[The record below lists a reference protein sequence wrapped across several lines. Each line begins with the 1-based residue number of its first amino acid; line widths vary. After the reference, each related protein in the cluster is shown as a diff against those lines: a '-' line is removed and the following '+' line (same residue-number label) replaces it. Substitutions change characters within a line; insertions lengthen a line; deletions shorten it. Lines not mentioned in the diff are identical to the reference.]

1 MYGWVRKEGERVQ
14 YFSKRVAVAPVHW
27 LSVEGASPGCEEEDV
42 GLLDMV
48 RIGMSVCGC
57 TGGAVL

>member
-1 MYGWVRKEGERVQ
+1 ME